1 MFSVVIHCAAV
12 PDPSVTALCCDV
24 WERISPLCILND
36 RIMKFVCFYRAG
48 VYEECVL
55 LGVCVMLTHFCKR
68 CIFSAQVFC
77 GLVWRTVSPQDKNM
91 IHTHIPQL
99 KAM

>member
-12 PDPSVTALCCDV
+12 PDPSVKALCCDV

-55 LGVCVMLTHFCKR
+55 LGAQCVICVMLTHFCELF
-68 CIFSAQVFC
+68 CEVIVGYYGALSAV
-77 GLVWRTVSPQDKNM
+77 RTG
-91 IHTHIPQL
+91 I
-99 KAM
+99 